1 MSTQKI
7 PVGKEEKLIFET
19 SDDGKTFDVS
29 IGDQKVQITRP
40 ELMGLLFLYADKKQ
54 QEDLM
59 TATEIKMKP
68 IARLLTFK
76 LKEDM
81 KAGDTVRS
89 FYQYLLPVEYANKL
103 IKVAPHKYKEA
114 VVTIDEVQKE
124 LEQIAL

>member
-1 MSTQKI
+1 MSKQRI
-7 PVGKEEKLIFET
+7 PVGLEEKLVFET
-19 SDDGKTFDVS
+19 EDDGKTFDVS
-29 IGDQKVQITRP
+29 IGDQKVQIKRP
-40 ELMGLLFLYADKKQ
+40 ELMGLLFLYADKKE
-54 QEDLM
+54 QEDLL

-68 IARLLTFK
+68 IARLLSFK

-81 KAGDTVRS
+81 KAGEIVKA

-114 VVTIDEVQKE
+114 TVTIDEVTKE